1 MSEFITENNYLD
13 HAATTYVRPEVL
25 EKMLPYF
32 TEKFGNPSS
41 LYDIAQESKNAIE
54 EAREICANVLNC
66 HPSEIYFTSGG
77 SESNNM
83 AIKGIHKT
91 RMDFGI
97 ISSSIEHHA
106 VIHPIEQL
114 SQLGVD
120 STFIDVDQRGLINL
134 EKFKKNINK
143 STKLVTF
150 MYVNNEIG
158 VVQNLKEI
166 SKIIKKYQ
174 SDYNCEILFH
184 SDAVQAPGKLSLNV
198 EELGVDLL
206 SISGH
211 KIYAPKGVGLLYKK
225 NGIDIQPLISGGG
238 QENQMRSGTENVPYI
253 VAFAEALRLSED
265 ERLENQ
271 QKMKKMSDLLIS
283 EITSRVKNYKLNSS
297 RDICVPNIIN
307 LSFPGFDGESIILG
321 LNFKGIYVSSGS
333 ACSSASIEPS
343 HGLSALGLTDE
354 ESLSSIRVSLGRDN
368 TEEHIHDFV
377 NALEGVLAQLASY
390 KR

>member
-91 RMDFGI
+91 RMNFGI

-114 SQLGVD
+114 SKLGVD
-120 STFIDVDQRGLINL
+120 TNFIDVDQRGLINL
-134 EKFKKNINK
+134 EKFKNNINK

-166 SKIIKKYQ
+166 SQIIKKYQ
-174 SDYNCEILFH
+174 SDYDCEIFFH

-198 EELGVDLL
+198 EDLGVDLL

-253 VAFAEALRLSED
+253 VAFAEALRLSEE
-265 ERLENQ
+265 ERLVNEK
-271 QKMKKMSDLLIS
+271 KMKKMSDLLIS

-297 RDICVPNIIN
+297 RDICVPSIIN
-307 LSFPGFDGESIILG
+307 LSFPGFEGESIILG

-343 HGLSALGLTDE
+343 HVLSAIGLTDE
-354 ESLSSIRVSLGRDN
+354 ESLSSIRVSLGKDN
-368 TEEHIHDFV
+368 TEEHIHEFV
-377 NALEGVLAQLASY
+377 NALEGVLMQLASY